1 MRMPESSQ
9 SPPGPGGGGHHPSD
23 LSVSRQP
30 QPTSLEERKSPV
42 PAPASTLTMQG
53 SDAVRLTGVSE
64 AISQQIAKYDSSEFD
79 DDKEVPGTDAEGVWA
94 PDIEQSFQEA
104 LAIYPPCGRRKIILS
119 DEGKM
124 YGRNELIARYI
135 KLRTGKTR
143 TRKQVSS
150 HIQVLARRK
159 LREVQA
165 KLKTNHNSVNPTFVD
180 ESHKEKAIQ
189 QMQQMSS
196 AQIVSAS
203 VMQNKSLLGGLTS
216 APTSQG
222 TTYPGP
228 AQFWQPA
235 LHQQEDI
242 KPFQNLKPGL
252 TAPALPLVPVPPA
265 PSSPWIG
272 RSIATAKLRL
282 LEHSAF
288 VDYQSEQDSYHKH
301 LFVHIGSTDYSD
313 PILEPVDVRQI
324 QDKFPEKSGG
334 LKELFDKG
342 PQDAFFLVKFWADLN
357 TNNSH
362 EDNPFYGVT
371 TTYESNENITI
382 QVSTKVCSFGKQ
394 VVEKV
399 ETEGPRFEGGR
410 YLYKIH
416 RSPMCEYMI
425 NFILKLKHLPEKYMM
440 NSVLENFTILQVIT
454 NRDTQETLLCIAYV
468 FEVST
473 SEHGAQHHIYRL
485 VKD

>member
-9 SPPGPGGGGHHPSD
+9 SPPGPGGGHHPSD

-79 DDKEVPGTDAEGVWA
+79 DDKEVSGTDAEGVWA

-165 KLKTNHNSVNPTFVD
+165 KLKTNHSTVNPTFVD

-203 VMQNKSLLGGLTS
+203 VMQNKSLLGGLYIVVLNRCLLMIMFARS
-216 APTSQG
+216 HLCANL
-222 TTYPGP
+222 PGDDIPRARTVLAASSPP
-228 AQFWQPA
+228 ARRVRGFTMNSIKSSIHF
-235 LHQQEDI
+235 LFSI

-252 TAPALPLVPVPPA
+252 TAPALPLVPVP

-288 VDYQSEQDSYHKH
+288 VDYQSEHDSYHKH

-313 PILEPVDVRQI
+313 PILEVNDVNHCVCLCVSSVFLLQPVDVRQI

-371 TTYESNENITI
+371 TT
-382 QVSTKVCSFGKQ
+382 
-394 VVEKV
+394 
-399 ETEGPRFEGGR
+399 
-410 YLYKIH
+410 
-416 RSPMCEYMI
+416 
-425 NFILKLKHLPEKYMM
+425 
-440 NSVLENFTILQVIT
+440 
-454 NRDTQETLLCIAYV
+454 
-468 FEVST
+468 
-473 SEHGAQHHIYRL
+473 
-485 VKD
+485 

>member
-9 SPPGPGGGGHHPSD
+9 SPPGPGGGHHPSD

-79 DDKEVPGTDAEGVWA
+79 DDKEVSGTDAEGVWA

-165 KLKTNHNSVNPTFVD
+165 KLKTNHSTVNPTFVD

-203 VMQNKSLLGGLTS
+203 VMQNKSLLGGLYIVVLNRFLLMIMFARSHLCANLPGDDIPRARTVLAAS
-216 APTSQG
+216 SPPARRVRGIIPTINSIKS
-222 TTYPGP
+222 PIH
-228 AQFWQPA
+228 F
-235 LHQQEDI
+235 LFSI

-252 TAPALPLVPVPPA
+252 TAPALPLVPVP

-288 VDYQSEQDSYHKH
+288 VDYQSEHDSYHKH

-313 PILEPVDVRQI
+313 PILEVNDVNHCVCLCVSSVFLLQPVDVRQI

-371 TTYESNENITI
+371 TT
-382 QVSTKVCSFGKQ
+382 
-394 VVEKV
+394 
-399 ETEGPRFEGGR
+399 
-410 YLYKIH
+410 
-416 RSPMCEYMI
+416 
-425 NFILKLKHLPEKYMM
+425 
-440 NSVLENFTILQVIT
+440 
-454 NRDTQETLLCIAYV
+454 
-468 FEVST
+468 
-473 SEHGAQHHIYRL
+473 
-485 VKD
+485 

>member
-1 MRMPESSQ
+1 MGNNEATNNLHLLASAGLEDLAKEDS
-9 SPPGPGGGGHHPSD
+9 GGGGLEDADSNTSTPRKRKRSSD
-23 LSVSRQP
+23 DNNTSNGKMQTDVVRVPGLSQDL
-30 QPTSLEERKSPV
+30 Q
-42 PAPASTLTMQG
+42 
-53 SDAVRLTGVSE
+53 
-64 AISQQIAKYDSSEFD
+64 QQITKFDSSEFD
-79 DDKEVPGTDAEGVWA
+79 DDKEVPSTDAEGVWA

-165 KLKTNHNSVNPTFVD
+165 KLKTNHNTVNPTFVD

-203 VMQNKSLLGGLTS
+203 VMQNKSLLGGVTS

-324 QDKFPEKSGG
+324 QDFPEKSGG

-342 PQDAFFLVKFWADLN
+342 PQ
-357 TNNSH
+357 
-362 EDNPFYGVT
+362 
-371 TTYESNENITI
+371 
-382 QVSTKVCSFGKQ
+382 
-394 VVEKV
+394 
-399 ETEGPRFEGGR
+399 
-410 YLYKIH
+410 
-416 RSPMCEYMI
+416 
-425 NFILKLKHLPEKYMM
+425 
-440 NSVLENFTILQVIT
+440 
-454 NRDTQETLLCIAYV
+454 
-468 FEVST
+468 
-473 SEHGAQHHIYRL
+473 
-485 VKD
+485 